1 MLRLHDK
8 IFSQKFALLDIF
20 IMTVNEEPSDAASD
34 PIDDSTSSKQMEDAF
49 LRLQP
54 GKGLNVLIAEDEK
67 VMRTLLKHS
76 MQSMGFTVVEAT
88 DGQEALAKFAEQRFN
103 LVMLDVLMPV
113 INGFEVC
120 KEIRKR
126 SDVPIVMITAL
137 NRPEDVV
144 RGLELGADNYIT
156 KPFNFKE
163 LQARIHAVMR
173 RSLHLSTYRSFEVV
187 EVGDLKLF
195 NDAQEVEIGGRR
207 IALTPIEFALLRHLI
222 AHADHPVT
230 KEELLQEVWG
240 YAEGDSPNL
249 VELAVR
255 RLRSKIEDDP
265 SNPTRV
271 LTVRGIGY
279 KYCTHPAS

>member
-1 MLRLHDK
+1 MMKAH
-8 IFSQKFALLDIF
+8 
-20 IMTVNEEPSDAASD
+20 EEPSRATSDAT
-34 PIDDSTSSKQMEDAF
+34 DDSTSPQSGNAF
-49 LRLQP
+49 LQSLP
-54 GKGLNVLIAEDEK
+54 GKGLKVLIAEDEK
-67 VMRTLLKHS
+67 VMRTLLTQS
-76 MQSMGFTVVEAT
+76 MRSMGFTVMEAI
-88 DGQEALAKFAEQRFN
+88 DGQEALAKFAEERFN
-103 LVMLDVLMPV
+103 LVMLDVLMPG
-113 INGFEVC
+113 IDGFEVC

-173 RSLHLSTYRSFEVV
+173 RSLHLRAYPSFEVA

-195 NDAQEVEIGGRR
+195 NDAQEVEINGRR
-207 IALTPIEFALLRHLI
+207 ILLTPIEFALLRHLVS
-222 AHADHPVT
+222 HADRPVS

-255 RLRSKIEDDP
+255 RLRAKIESDP

-271 LTVRGIGY
+271 VTVRGIGY
-279 KYCTHPAS
+279 KYNTHPQP